1 MICIYDS
8 KCTDFNNNGITPL
21 SDVETCSISEVLNG
35 YYESELEYPIDDRGK
50 WQHLTE
56 ENIYRADGQLFRIYQ
71 KKKIDNILKVNA
83 RHIFYDLMDNIIEDA
98 RPTNLSGTAALNW
111 ILERTQTAHPF
122 TSTGDVGGIDTK
134 YYIRKNPVEAILG
147 DEGIVETW
155 GGEIDR
161 DNFVIRLLNSVG
173 ADRGVLIAYGK
184 NIQGI
189 EETLDMDGVCTRLM
203 PIGKDGLLLPEKYI
217 DSQYIDNYSHPKI
230 KTVEFSDCEDEDTL
244 RVAAVAYM
252 ADSNSRW
259 YRGQNG
265 TRR

>member
-1 MICIYDS
+1 M
-8 KCTDFNNNGITPL
+8 L
-21 SDVETCSISEVLNG
+21 
-35 YYESELEYPIDDRGK
+35 
-50 WQHLTE
+50 
-56 ENIYRADGQLFRIYQ
+56 
-71 KKKIDNILKVNA
+71 
-83 RHIFYDLMDNIIEDA
+83 DNIIEDA

-111 ILERTQTAHPF
+111 ILERTQTTHPF

-203 PIGKDGLLLPEKYI
+203 PIGKDGLLL
-217 DSQYIDNYSHPKI
+217 
-230 KTVEFSDCEDEDTL
+230 
-244 RVAAVAYM
+244 
-252 ADSNSRW
+252 
-259 YRGQNG
+259 
-265 TRR
+265 